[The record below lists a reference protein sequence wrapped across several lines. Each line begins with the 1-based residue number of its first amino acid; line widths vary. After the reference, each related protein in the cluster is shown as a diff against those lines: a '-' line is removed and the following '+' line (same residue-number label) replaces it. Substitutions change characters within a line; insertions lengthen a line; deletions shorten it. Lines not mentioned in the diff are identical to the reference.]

1 MSCGSGPSTGGGW
14 GGPAE
19 IINLNVGGTKFSTS
33 KQTLIAT
40 PDTFFT
46 SMLSGRINTHRDESG
61 AIFIDRDPEQFR
73 IILNYLRN
81 RTISVDGMSSDQI
94 SQLKHEAEFYS
105 ISPLLR
111 KLTLCT
117 DLHSSGC
124 GDVLFYAYLPAPSV
138 PAHETVP
145 PFKPVS
151 TPADRPGNIVRLQDG
166 LPSIPPPRGHIA
178 AGHSRNSSLDLRRS
192 HSRNSSGEYRLSRP
206 DRPPPPIPSSA
217 KSHSRNSSTDL
228 KMLETYNPWLDPLKV
243 ISVTAHHNCLAV
255 AYRHFVAVYK
265 LKESCGFQLA
275 FTSPYLEQDIARV
288 AINTKMGSVLPS
300 IGLDQVTLMIAVACG
315 SSVRLMGFSEDGS
328 RTDIGAFNLQVTVDN
343 LFFIGAQLVALS
355 PTGRIGVWNS
365 LAQHWQSQE
374 LAPITAYDTAGSFLL
389 LGSSNG
395 SINYIDMQKFP
406 LRMKDNDLLVTELY
420 RDPAGDSV
428 TAISVYLTPKT
439 SLCGNWIEIAY
450 GTTSGRVRV
459 IVQHPET
466 VGHGPQLFQTF
477 TVHRSP
483 VTKVTLSEKYLV
495 SVCAE
500 YNHVRTWNVTR
511 FRGMISTQP
520 GSTPLASF
528 KIVSL
533 EEDVPRCG
541 GGYGNDIG
549 PYGDQDDEQV
559 FIQKLLPESES
570 LLVRLASRG
579 NRVCEIRS
587 VDGTNITSF
596 CVHECEG
603 SSRMGSR
610 PRRFIF
616 TGHACGAIQMWD
628 LTTALD
634 FYEKEEPTFREG
646 GPSPSE
652 LLRQLDS
659 CELTNSRCS
668 TPCISPSPSLTPH
681 AALAAKA
688 KAYNLTESNE

>member
-1 MSCGSGPSTGGGW
+1 
-14 GGPAE
+14 
-19 IINLNVGGTKFSTS
+19 
-33 KQTLIAT
+33 
-40 PDTFFT
+40 
-46 SMLSGRINTHRDESG
+46 
-61 AIFIDRDPEQFR
+61 
-73 IILNYLRN
+73 
-81 RTISVDGMSSDQI
+81 
-94 SQLKHEAEFYS
+94 
-105 ISPLLR
+105 
-111 KLTLCT
+111 
-117 DLHSSGC
+117 
-124 GDVLFYAYLPAPSV
+124 
-138 PAHETVP
+138 
-145 PFKPVS
+145 
-151 TPADRPGNIVRLQDG
+151 
-166 LPSIPPPRGHIA
+166 
-178 AGHSRNSSLDLRRS
+178 
-192 HSRNSSGEYRLSRP
+192 
-206 DRPPPPIPSSA
+206 
-217 KSHSRNSSTDL
+217 
-228 KMLETYNPWLDPLKV
+228 V

-275 FTSPYLEQDIARV
+275 FTSPYLEHDIARV
-288 AINTKMGSVLPS
+288 AINTKMAALLPS

-315 SSVRLMGFSEDGS
+315 SSVRLMGFSEDGT

-374 LAPITAYDTAGSFLL
+374 LAPITAHDTAGSFLL

-533 EEDVPRCG
+533 EEDIPRCG

-559 FIQKLLPESES
+559 FIQKLVPESES
-570 LLVRLASRG
+570 LLVRLASKG

-587 VDGTNITSF
+587 VDGSNITSF

-634 FYEKEEPTFREG
+634 FYEKDEPTFREG
-646 GPSPSE
+646 GPSPPE

-668 TPCISPSPSLTPH
+668 TPCISPSPSFTPH

-688 KAYNLTESNE
+688 KAYNLTESNTE